1 MPARRRIAIAIL
13 RLVLAGSVTAGLAGC
28 GSNAAGAPTS
38 FGETAASVAGPLGFT
53 APLVGGGAFDGA
65 HHVGTPVAF
74 WFWAPT

>member
-1 MPARRRIAIAIL
+1 MPARRRIATAVL

-38 FGETAASVAGPLGFT
+38 SEAKAASVAGPLGFT
-53 APLVGGGAFDGA
+53 APLVGGGEFDGSD
-65 HHVGTPVAF
+65 HVGTPVAF